1 MRDFGFSGKE
11 YTSSADIQQLRESWT
26 AQGFLHAD
34 FTAEAYD
41 LLTAP
46 RPGEVPVPRLK
57 PEKRLVVEVDRSF
70 GAPLGSMR
78 ERWRK
83 FRPTRQE
90 QRAHQQQ
97 LHQRS
102 SERWTKRA
110 RYEQDIAEGRET
122 GVIPLPGE
130 PFHDWERRFLA
141 TWLDTLAKAD
151 AIAVELERCASE
163 GGLASAT
170 LQRSTPA
177 QGHGRLSDAHRSSGH
192 GELVAAVGAGLRQR
206 LQTGRLT
213 VAELD
218 EWYMTLG
225 RDPRGHRLAAPL
237 LADALRVALG
247 ERLLAFISAH
257 PGATSE
263 EIATG
268 VALPDRLA
276 SAALGALVR
285 SRALIFHQGRY
296 QLQ

>member
-57 PEKRLVVEVDRSF
+57 PEKRLVVEADRSF
-70 GAPLGSMR
+70 GAPLGAMR

-83 FRPTRQE
+83 FRPTGEE
-90 QRAHQQQ
+90 QRAHQQYAY
-97 LHQRS
+97 QRS
-102 SERWTKRA
+102 SERWMKRA
-110 RYEQDIAEGRET
+110 RYEQDIAAGRET
-122 GVIPLPGE
+122 GVIPVPGE

-141 TWLDTLAKAD
+141 AWSDTLAKAD
-151 AIAVELERCASE
+151 GIAVELEQCASE

-170 LQRSTPA
+170 LQRSTLA
-177 QGHGRLSDAHRSSGH
+177 QGHRRLIDAHRSSGY
-192 GELVAAVGAGLRQR
+192 GKLVVAVGAGLRQR

-213 VAELD
+213 VTELD
-218 EWYMTLG
+218 EWNVTLE
-225 RDPRGHRLAAPL
+225 RDPRGHRVAAPL

-247 ERLLAFISAH
+247 ESLLAYISAH

-263 EIATG
+263 EIAIG

-276 SAALGALVR
+276 SATLGALVR
-285 SRALIFHQGRY
+285 SRALIVRQGRY